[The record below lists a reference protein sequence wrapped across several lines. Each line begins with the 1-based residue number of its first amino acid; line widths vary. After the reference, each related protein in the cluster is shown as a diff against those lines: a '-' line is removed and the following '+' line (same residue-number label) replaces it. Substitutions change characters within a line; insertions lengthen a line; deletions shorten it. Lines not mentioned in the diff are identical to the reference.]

1 MSNPAV
7 TAFLACALAA
17 ASATSPSR
25 AQEPLAQSHACA
37 DIPDA
42 TERLACFDQ
51 AFPPTPE
58 AVEARE
64 EVAREQFGLSEDE
77 RNQRNPDR
85 PKDSTPG
92 HIQAAIT
99 DLSYRRSGERLITL
113 DNGQMWLETASSR
126 HGVLSEGDAVEIRS
140 AVGGSY
146 RLFTPARVGL
156 RVRRVK

>member
-1 MSNPAV
+1 M
-7 TAFLACALAA
+7 
-17 ASATSPSR
+17 
-25 AQEPLAQSHACA
+25 
-37 DIPDA
+37 
-42 TERLACFDQ
+42 
-51 AFPPTPE
+51 
-58 AVEARE
+58 RE

-77 RNQRNPDR
+77 RNKRNPDR
-85 PKDSTPG
+85 PADTTPK

-99 DLSYRRSGERLITL
+99 ELSYRRSGERLITL

-156 RVRRVK
+156 RVRRVR